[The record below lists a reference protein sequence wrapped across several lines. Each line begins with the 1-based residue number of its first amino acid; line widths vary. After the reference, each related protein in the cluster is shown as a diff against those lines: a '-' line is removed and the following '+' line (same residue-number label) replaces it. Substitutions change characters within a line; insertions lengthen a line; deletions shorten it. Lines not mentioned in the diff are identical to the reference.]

1 MKLNLLPAFGILLL
15 IVMLFGLALPAQAS
29 PAPQVVQYATPT
41 PGPDGRIIYIIQP
54 GDTCIS
60 ISLKTGVPIDVLR
73 GQNPTLD
80 ENCNLI
86 AGQELLLGLG
96 GPAVATPTAGPSPT
110 PTPILPT
117 PTPFAGTTELCVML
131 FNDINGDAL
140 RQEGEL
146 GIAGGAVSV
155 TNVNGNYSKT
165 QNTVSEID
173 PDTLEPVRTCF
184 DDLTEGEYNIS
195 MAIPDNYNPTMTLAY
210 TLKVRAGDRASVD
223 FGAQAS
229 ATGGGASS
237 QTGGEGGR
245 SPLMGILG
253 AIFLLGGGALGWY
266 ALRMR
271 KPEGRFSGRSLLKKK

>member
-1 MKLNLLPAFGILLL
+1 MKFNLLPIFGILLL
-15 IVMLFGLALPAQAS
+15 IIMLFGLTLPAQAS
-29 PAPQVVQYATPT
+29 PAPQIVQYATPT
-41 PGPDGRIIYIIQP
+41 PGPDGRIIYIVQE

-80 ENCNLI
+80 ENCVVI
-86 AGQELLLGLG
+86 PGQELLLGLG
-96 GPAVATPTAGPSPT
+96 GPAAATPTAGPSPT

-184 DDLTEGEYNIS
+184 LDLTEGEYNIS
-195 MAIPDNYNPTMTLAY
+195 MAIPDHYNPTMTLAY
-210 TLKVRAGDRASVD
+210 KLKVQAGDRASVD

-229 ATGGGASS
+229 ATGGGGSAE
-237 QTGGEGGR
+237 TGDESGR

-253 AIFLLGGGALGWY
+253 AVFLLGGGALGWY

-271 KPEGRFSGRSLLKKK
+271 KPESRFSGRSLLKKK